1 MGDMCSYFPPREG
14 NGFLQP
20 GFGEGLSP
28 QPQTQRNYAE
38 IEFTSD
44 IYAQLT
50 TTQMQR
56 LSSMATRGLRKLT
69 DHGCFVY
76 LFNIFLPSDDP
87 RNRTT
92 CLPPSF
98 ESLKLSSL
106 SIADPNQYHSGALVC
121 NPESEIQR
129 EPLRLHDFHL
139 HDRPYVED
147 TKSTPAKSAMAT
159 DSPPALLKAHSSF
172 FLKVV
177 QAKTHNVAAFSGAK
191 PNTISLEF
199 APHNRTVTK
208 YWFRNQKY
216 MASRSGPVKD
226 SMAETRNQC
235 GFVRSIRVT
244 VRSHV
249 KDMEGERTYIMG
261 DYMVTTTRIPTKH
274 LPHHPSAV
282 INDFLLKQCPEAEIT
297 LTHDQDWFALL
308 EDGEDTLPNDAE
320 LLRRLREK
328 FTLTVRDGVVRVL
341 RTASS

>member
-147 TKSTPAKSAMAT
+147 TKSEIGYGYRFTSSAT
-159 DSPPALLKAHSSF
+159 EGALLILPEGGSSEDAQCRR
-172 FLKVV
+172 FLWCK
-177 QAKTHNVAAFSGAK
+177 
-191 PNTISLEF
+191 
-199 APHNRTVTK
+199 TK
-208 YWFRNQKY
+208 Y
-216 MASRSGPVKD
+216 
-226 SMAETRNQC
+226 
-235 GFVRSIRVT
+235 
-244 VRSHV
+244 H
-249 KDMEGERTYIMG
+249 
-261 DYMVTTTRIPTKH
+261 
-274 LPHHPSAV
+274 
-282 INDFLLKQCPEAEIT
+282 
-297 LTHDQDWFALL
+297 
-308 EDGEDTLPNDAE
+308 
-320 LLRRLREK
+320 
-328 FTLTVRDGVVRVL
+328 
-341 RTASS
+341 